1 MQTIAVD
8 IGGTQIRAAL
18 YPETGIEPLISKAVT
33 TQGEGSAV
41 ERLFGLV
48 ESILPTDRAVSG
60 IAIGV
65 AGPLDPV
72 SGVVYKAPNIDNWD
86 MLPIKQLV
94 QERFNIPTVIGN
106 DANLAA
112 LGEWK
117 YGAGVGH
124 HHLVYLT
131 ISTGVGGGVII
142 DDRLLVGARGM
153 AAEVGHITVLPDGPL
168 CGCGHPGH
176 LEAISS
182 GTGIA
187 NYVIRQI
194 AAGKESILNK
204 PGVIPTARLAA
215 EAAAQG
221 DELCI
226 EAFRIAGVFLGRAI
240 ADFLHLYDPTIVIL
254 GGSVVKAGELLM
266 APVRQTIRESV
277 ISPQYLENFTLAT
290 ASLGDQVV
298 LVGALALARG

>member
-1 MQTIAVD
+1 MQYIAVD

-18 YPETGIEPLISKAVT
+18 YPETGIEPLMNKAVT
-33 TQGEGSAV
+33 TAGEGSAV
-41 ERLFGLV
+41 ERLFALV
-48 ESILPTDRAVSG
+48 DSIMPGAQEVSAIAV
-60 IAIGV
+60 GV
-65 AGPLDPV
+65 AGPLNPV
-72 SGVVYKAPNIDNWD
+72 TGIVYKAPNIDNWD

-124 HHLVYLT
+124 HNLVYLT
-131 ISTGVGGGVII
+131 ISTGVGGGVIV

-168 CGCGHPGH
+168 CGCGHRGH

-187 NYVIRQI
+187 NYLVRQI
-194 AAGKESILNK
+194 AGGRKSLLSK
-204 PGVIPTARLAA
+204 PGITPTARLAA

-221 DELCI
+221 DELSI
-226 EAFRIAGVFLGRAI
+226 EAFRIAGEFLGRAI
-240 ADFLHLYDPTIVIL
+240 ADFLHLYDPSIVIL

-266 APVRQTIRESV
+266 TPVRQMIRESV
-277 ISPQYLENFTLAT
+277 ISPQYLEGFTLTT